1 MTELTTTAVV
11 VMATSLI
18 GFLSLLIT
26 LVFLWKVYKRGGRHD
41 LTAAARALRDT
52 RSHRLPGTAARLTPP
67 ARRRRQTR
75 TSATVTPTMP
85 EQHSDQ
91 SV

>member
-26 LVFLWKVYKRGGRHD
+26 LVFLWKVYKRGGRQD
-41 LTAAARALRDT
+41 LTAAARALRDA
-52 RSHRLPGTAARLTPP
+52 RPHRLLGTATRLTRPTQP
-67 ARRRRQTR
+67 QPSTR
-75 TSATVTPTMP
+75 VTTPTATTDP
-85 EQHSDQ
+85 KQLP
-91 SV
+91 

>member
-18 GFLSLLIT
+18 GFLSLLAV

-41 LTAAARALRDT
+41 LTAAARALRDA
-52 RSHRLPGTAARLTPP
+52 RPHRLPSAAARLTPP
-67 ARRRRQTR
+67 PRRRSRAPTTTAA
-75 TSATVTPTMP
+75 TSTEP
-85 EQHSDQ
+85 ETGREEQI
-91 SV
+91 